1 MPVLREPKTVL
12 SLSVAE
18 KEQGTAFTQALTRE
32 TWAQI
37 PAGNRWESLGL
48 SLTGVKIG

>member
-18 KEQGTAFTQALTRE
+18 KEQGTAFTQA
-32 TWAQI
+32 QI